1 MASNIPEARNYLNS
15 VLNHGRIDEHSRLVL
30 KNALSIMTR
39 ARYKPVRANVTSQ
52 AMTPALRQR
61 IKDEYH
67 KDPSAQTKDIAAK
80 LNINQGRVSE
90 TLRTLNP

>member
-1 MASNIPEARNYLNS
+1 MASNIPEARNCINS
-15 VLNHGRIDEHSRLVL
+15 VLDHGRIDEHSRLVL
-30 KNALSIMTR
+30 NYTLSLMTR
-39 ARYKPVRANVTSQ
+39 TRYKPVRANVTSQ

-90 TLRTLNP
+90 TLRTLTP